1 MKKYA
6 YIVAALSLALWVASS
21 FASPQIQNQIKVNV
35 PFTFYVGNT
44 QLPAGEY
51 TIRRVSDATP
61 DVLELRSTDGRMAVL
76 VLGRPTQSTTTP
88 SKTELVFKKYGNV
101 PILSQIFQAG
111 NQWGSR
117 TSKIAPGRAGSKR
130 WYNARDAISRRDQQ
144 QTESGPEP
152 VKRHRLLAQW

>member
-76 VLGRPTQSTTTP
+76 VLGRPIQSTSTP

-111 NQWGSR
+111 NQWGVELPKLLQEEQAAKGGTTPETQSVEG
-117 TSKIAPGRAGSKR
+117 TSSK
-130 WYNARDAISRRDQQ
+130 QKV
-144 QTESGPEP
+144 GPNP
-152 VKRHRLLAQW
+152 

>member
-6 YIVAALSLALWVASS
+6 YIVAALSLLIWVSSS
-21 FASPQIQNQIKVNV
+21 FAFAQIQNQIKVNV

-44 QLPAGEY
+44 ELPAGEY

-61 DVLELRSTDGRMAVL
+61 DLLELRSTDGKVAVL

-101 PILSQIFQAG
+101 QILSQIFQAG
-111 NQWGSR
+111 NQWGVELPKLLQEEQAAKGGTTPERQSVEG
-117 TSKIAPGRAGSKR
+117 TSSTKKV
-130 WYNARDAISRRDQQ
+130 
-144 QTESGPEP
+144 GPNP
-152 VKRHRLLAQW
+152 

>member
-111 NQWGSR
+111 NQLGVELPKLLQEEQAAKGGTTPETQSVEG
-117 TSKIAPGRAGSKR
+117 TSSKQKVGA
-130 WYNARDAISRRDQQ
+130 N
-144 QTESGPEP
+144 P
-152 VKRHRLLAQW
+152 